1 MSRGALAAPVAAL
14 GATRREAAIAPLE
27 RPAGLRQSAAMA
39 DSEARFDV
47 LVAGGGMTGLALA
60 CALAGARV
68 PVLLVE
74 QRALEATTT
83 MPFDGR
89 VTAISRGSR
98 HLLAGIGVWHHLTGE
113 AQPILDI
120 EVGERHSPLTVHYDH
135 RAVGGEPLGHI
146 VENRVIRQ
154 ALMHRLAELAGG
166 ALEIAAPDRA
176 ARIERRP
183 EAVEVRLT
191 GGGRARAGLL
201 VAADGRASP
210 LRDLAG
216 IGVMRWNYD
225 QTGIV
230 ATIAHGEPHHGRAF
244 ERFFATGPLA
254 MLPMLGQRSS
264 IVWAADNRLA
274 RQLIA
279 LDDRE
284 FVAELAD
291 RFGDRYGALE
301 LAGPR
306 WHYPLSMVQ
315 ARRYTDRRLALVG
328 DAARAIHPIAGQGWN
343 LALRDVGALAE
354 LVVDARRLGL
364 DPGGASVL
372 ARYERWRRFD
382 SLALIGI
389 TDGLNRLFA
398 NDLLPLR
405 LARELGLGAVER
417 IPPLKRFFMRHAMG
431 LLGDLPRLMRG
442 EAL

>member
-1 MSRGALAAPVAAL
+1 MRHSGP
-14 GATRREAAIAPLE
+14 
-27 RPAGLRQSAAMA
+27 MA
-39 DSEARFDV
+39 DGESRFD
-47 LVAGGGMTGLALA
+47 LIIAGGGMTGLALA
-60 CALAGARV
+60 CAVAGARV

-74 QRALEATTT
+74 QRALPATTEP
-83 MPFDGR
+83 PFDGR

-98 HLLAGIGVWHHLTGE
+98 HLLEGIGVWPHLAHE

-146 VENRVIRQ
+146 VENRVIRR
-154 ALMHRLAELAGG
+154 ALLRRSTELTTG
-166 ALEIAAPDRA
+166 ALEVAAPDRA
-176 ARIERRP
+176 ARIERRAD
-183 EAVEVRLT
+183 AVEIALAR
-191 GGGRARAGLL
+191 GRRVRAGLL
-201 VAADGRASP
+201 AAADGRSSP

-216 IGVMRWNYD
+216 IGVMRWNYE

-230 ATIAHGEPHHGRAF
+230 ATIAHTEPHHGRAF
-244 ERFFATGPLA
+244 ERFFGTGPLA

-274 RQLIA
+274 RELIA

-284 FVAELAD
+284 FVAEVGD

-306 WHYPLSMVQ
+306 WHYPLSMIQ
-315 ARRYTDRRLALVG
+315 AGRYTDRRLALVG

-343 LALRDVGALAE
+343 LALRDVAALAE
-354 LVVDARRLGL
+354 LIVDARRTGL
-364 DPGGASVL
+364 DPGGSYVL

-398 NDLLPLR
+398 NDLFPLR

>member
-1 MSRGALAAPVAAL
+1 M
-14 GATRREAAIAPLE
+14 
-27 RPAGLRQSAAMA
+27 RQSGGMA
-39 DSEARFDV
+39 QRVARFD
-47 LVAGGGMTGLALA
+47 LIVAGGGMTGLTLA
-60 CALAGARV
+60 CAVAGARV

-74 QRALEATTT
+74 QRPLSATTEL
-83 MPFDGR
+83 PFDGR

-98 HLLAGIGVWHHLTGE
+98 HLLEGIGVWPHLAE
-113 AQPILDI
+113 HAQPILDI

-146 VENRVIRQ
+146 VENRVIRR
-154 ALMHRLAELAGG
+154 ALLHRLGELTPG
-166 ALEIAAPDRA
+166 ALEVAAPDRPT
-176 ARIERRP
+176 RIERRAD
-183 EAVEVRLT
+183 AVEIALASGTRV
-191 GGGRARAGLL
+191 GAALL
-201 VAADGRASP
+201 AAADGRESP

-216 IGVMRWNYD
+216 IGVMGWTYE

-230 ATIAHGEPHHGRAF
+230 ATIAHTEPHRGRAF

-254 MLPMLGQRSS
+254 MLPMQGNRSS

-274 RQLIA
+274 RELIA

-284 FVAELAD
+284 FVAELGD

-306 WHYPLSMVQ
+306 WHYPLSMIQ

-343 LALRDVGALAE
+343 LALRDVAALAE
-354 LVVDARRLGL
+354 LIVDARRTGL
-364 DPGGASVL
+364 DPGSAYVL
-372 ARYERWRRFD
+372 GRYERWRRFD
-382 SLALIGI
+382 SLALIGV

-398 NDLLPLR
+398 NDLFPLR

>member
-1 MSRGALAAPVAAL
+1 MRHSRPVADRDA
-14 GATRREAAIAPLE
+14 
-27 RPAGLRQSAAMA
+27 Q
-39 DSEARFDV
+39 FD
-47 LVAGGGMTGLALA
+47 LIIAGGGMTGLALA
-60 CALAGARV
+60 CTVAGANV
-68 PVLLVE
+68 PVLLIE
-74 QRALEATTT
+74 QRPLPDTTALA
-83 MPFDGR
+83 FDGR
-89 VTAISRGSR
+89 VTAIARGSR
-98 HLLAGIGVWHHLTGE
+98 HLLEGIGIWPYLAEE

-146 VENRVIRQ
+146 VENRVIRR
-154 ALMHRLAELAGG
+154 ALLRRLAELSTG
-166 ALEIAAPDRA
+166 ALEVAAPERWG
-176 ARIERRP
+176 RIERRTDLVDI
-183 EAVEVRLT
+183 ALASGQRV
-191 GGGRARAGLL
+191 RARLL
-201 VAADGRASP
+201 AAADGRGSP
-210 LRDLAG
+210 LRDLVG
-216 IGVMRWNYD
+216 IGVTRWNYR

-230 ATIAHGEPHHGRAF
+230 ATVAHAKPHRGRAF

-254 MLPMLGQRSS
+254 MLPMLGNRSS
-264 IVWAADNRLA
+264 IVWAADDRLA
-274 RQLIA
+274 RELIA
-279 LDDRE
+279 LGDQD
-284 FVAELAD
+284 FIGELAD

-306 WHYPLSMVQ
+306 WHYPLAMAQ
-315 ARRYTDRRLALVG
+315 ARRYTDRRLVLVG
-328 DAARAIHPIAGQGWN
+328 DAARTIHPIAGQGWN
-343 LALRDVGALAE
+343 LALRDVAALAE

-364 DPGGASVL
+364 DPGGSYVL
-372 ARYERWRRFD
+372 QRYERWRRFD

>member
-1 MSRGALAAPVAAL
+1 VALEAAPPIRHSGGMAA
-14 GATRREAAIAPLE
+14 GET
-27 RPAGLRQSAAMA
+27 
-39 DSEARFDV
+39 RFD
-47 LVAGGGMTGLALA
+47 LIVAGGGMTGLALA
-60 CALAGARV
+60 CAVAGVGV

-74 QRALEATTT
+74 QRALPATTEL
-83 MPFDGR
+83 PFDGR

-98 HLLAGIGVWHHLTGE
+98 HLLEGIGVWPHLADQ

-120 EVGERHSPLTVHYDH
+120 EVGERHSPLTVRYDH

-146 VENRVIRQ
+146 VENRVIRR
-154 ALMHRLAELAGG
+154 ALLRRLGELTPG
-166 ALEIAAPDRA
+166 ALEVAAPDRP
-176 ARIERRP
+176 ARIERRAD
-183 EAVEVRLT
+183 AVEIALASGT
-191 GGGRARAGLL
+191 RARALL
-201 VAADGRASP
+201 LAAADGRGSP

-216 IGVMRWNYD
+216 IGVMRWNYE

-230 ATIAHGEPHHGRAF
+230 ATIAHAAPHRGRAF

-254 MLPMLGQRSS
+254 MLPMQGDRSS

-274 RQLIA
+274 RELIA
-279 LDDRE
+279 LDVRE
-284 FVAELAD
+284 FVAELGD

-306 WHYPLSMVQ
+306 WHYPLSMIQ
-315 ARRYTDRRLALVG
+315 AHRYADRRLALVG

-343 LALRDVGALAE
+343 LALRDVAALAE
-354 LVVDARRLGL
+354 LIVDARRLGL
-364 DPGGASVL
+364 DPGGPHVL
-372 ARYERWRRFD
+372 ERYARWRRFD
-382 SLALIGI
+382 SLALIGV

-398 NDLLPLR
+398 NDLFPLR

>member
-1 MSRGALAAPVAAL
+1 
-14 GATRREAAIAPLE
+14 
-27 RPAGLRQSAAMA
+27 MA
-39 DSEARFDV
+39 DSRAARFD
-47 LVAGGGMTGLALA
+47 LIVAGGGMTGLTLA
-60 CALAGARV
+60 CAVAGAGV
-68 PVLLVE
+68 PALLVE
-74 QRALEATTT
+74 QRALATTT
-83 MPFDGR
+83 EPPFDGR

-98 HLLAGIGVWHHLTGE
+98 HLLEGIGVWPYLAEE

-146 VENRVIRQ
+146 VENRVIRR
-154 ALMHRLAELAGG
+154 ALLRRLGELAPG
-166 ALEIAAPDRA
+166 ALEIAAPDRLT
-176 ARIERRP
+176 RIERR
-183 EAVEVRLT
+183 ADGVELALASGT
-191 GGGRARAGLL
+191 GARAGLL
-201 VAADGRASP
+201 AAADGRGSP
-210 LRDLAG
+210 LRDLAA
-216 IGVMRWNYD
+216 IGVMRWTYD

-230 ATIAHGEPHHGRAF
+230 ATIAHARPHHGRAF

-254 MLPMLGQRSS
+254 MLPMQGDRSS

-274 RQLIA
+274 RELLA

-284 FVAELAD
+284 FVAELGD

-306 WHYPLSMVQ
+306 WHYPLSMIQ
-315 ARRYTDRRLALVG
+315 AGRYTDRRLALVG

-343 LALRDVGALAE
+343 LALRDVAALAE
-354 LVVDARRLGL
+354 LIVDARRLGL
-364 DPGGASVL
+364 DAGGAYVL
-372 ARYERWRRFD
+372 ERYERWRRFD

-398 NDLLPLR
+398 NDLFPLR

>member
-1 MSRGALAAPVAAL
+1 MTVRD
-14 GATRREAAIAPLE
+14 EE
-27 RPAGLRQSAAMA
+27 
-39 DSEARFDV
+39 FD
-47 LVAGGGMTGLALA
+47 LIVAGGGMTGLALA
-60 CALAGARV
+60 CAAAGAGVR
-68 PVLLVE
+68 VLLLE
-74 QRALEATTT
+74 QRALPDTTAP
-83 MPFDGR
+83 PFDGR
-89 VTAISRGSR
+89 VTAIARGSR
-98 HLLAGIGVWHHLTGE
+98 HLLQGTGIWPHLAEE

-120 EVGERHSPLTVHYDH
+120 EVGERHSPLTVHDDH
-135 RAVGGEPLGHI
+135 REVGGGPLGHI
-146 VENRVIRQ
+146 VENRVIRR
-154 ALMHRLAELAGG
+154 ALLSRIAELRGG
-166 ALEIAAPDRA
+166 ALEIAAPERWQ
-176 ARIERRP
+176 RVERR
-183 EAVEVRLT
+183 EAVEVALASGRRV
-191 GGGRARAGLL
+191 RARLL
-201 VAADGRASP
+201 AAADGRGSP

-216 IGVMRWNYD
+216 IGLTRWNYQ

-230 ATIAHGEPHHGRAF
+230 ATVAHAEPHRGRAF

-254 MLPMLGQRSS
+254 MLPMQGNRSS
-264 IVWAADNRLA
+264 IVWAADDRLA
-274 RQLIA
+274 RGLIA
-279 LDDRE
+279 LDDDE
-284 FVAELAD
+284 FIAELAD

-315 ARRYTDRRLALVG
+315 ARRYTDRRLVR

-343 LALRDVGALAE
+343 LALRDVAALAE

-364 DPGGASVL
+364 DPGGSYVL
-372 ARYERWRRFD
+372 ERYERWRRFD

-405 LARELGLGAVER
+405 LARELGLGAVQR

>member
-1 MSRGALAAPVAAL
+1 M
-14 GATRREAAIAPLE
+14 
-27 RPAGLRQSAAMA
+27 AGE
-39 DSEARFDV
+39 DSRFDV
-47 LVAGGGMTGLALA
+47 IVIGGGMTGLALA
-60 CALAGARV
+60 AAAAGAGA

-74 QRALEATTT
+74 QRALPATTEL
-83 MPFDGR
+83 PFDGR

-98 HLLAGIGVWHHLTGE
+98 RLLEGIGVWVHLAAE
-113 AQPILDI
+113 AQPIQDI

-135 RAVGGEPLGHI
+135 RALGGEPLGHI
-146 VENRVIRQ
+146 VENRVIRR
-154 ALMHRLAELAGG
+154 ALMRRLGELDSG
-166 ALEIAAPDRA
+166 ALEIAAPDRP
-176 ARIERRP
+176 ARIERRA
-183 EAVEVRLT
+183 EAVEVALA
-191 GGGRARAGLL
+191 GGRRVRAGLL
-201 VAADGRASP
+201 AAADGRSSP

-216 IGVMRWNYD
+216 IGVMRWRYE

-230 ATIAHGEPHHGRAF
+230 ATIAHALPHHGRAF

-254 MLPMLGQRSS
+254 LLPMLGRRSS

-274 RQLIA
+274 RELIA

-284 FVAELAD
+284 FAAELGD
-291 RFGDRYGALE
+291 RYGDRYGALE

-306 WHYPLSMVQ
+306 WHYPLAMTQ
-315 ARRYTDRRLALVG
+315 AGRYTDRRLALVG

-343 LALRDVGALAE
+343 LALRDVAALAE
-354 LVVDARRLGL
+354 LIVDARRLGL
-364 DPGGASVL
+364 DPGGAFVL

-417 IPPLKRFFMRHAMG
+417 MPPLKRFFMRHAMG